1 MNRPDSIRA
10 ACCAMMVLASAGAH
24 AQSNVTLYG
33 VIDAGIRYETHGV
46 SYGADGTPASTGRKI
61 SMADGGG
68 LTESYWGLKGNE
80 DLGGGLSAQF
90 NVESHFGPNSGSI
103 VPAGSPNFF
112 QVAYVGLTSTSLGQL
127 SLGRQYNVPFEMV
140 SLTYGSNLWAGP
152 QDPYFNLFKPEQT
165 MLAAARTS
173 NMIQYGAQ
181 LGSLYLLAQ
190 YAPGGHAGGGVL
202 GSQLGAAVA
211 YAPDKGPFTVGASFM
226 RSWDDVTHGKFDV
239 YGGGGSVTLGNA
251 TVNAGYIEN
260 ARDNDFTSFENGPF
274 SPTDLA
280 ALGIISPAQVVDP
293 TVPGGFRRRKMALA
307 GLTYRFTQTFTAAV
321 NAWWT
326 TQSGYTSDFDG
337 RARQFQVI
345 AGYNL
350 SKRSMLYAEVDYA
363 IYRGGLVGAQL
374 VGMNGQAPSTSTTQL
389 GATVG
394 LRHYF

>member
-1 MNRPDSIRA
+1 MNRHDSVRA
-10 ACCAMMVLASAGAH
+10 ACCAMMALAVTGAH

-46 SYGADGTPASTGRKI
+46 SYGADGSPVSTGRKI

-68 LTESYWGLKGNE
+68 LTESYWGLKGQE

-90 NVESHFGPNSGSI
+90 NVESHFGPNSGAI

-127 SLGRQYNVPFEMV
+127 ALGRQYNVPFEMV

-165 MLAAARTS
+165 MLAGSRTS
-173 NMIQYGAQ
+173 NMIQYCAQ
-181 LGSLYLLAQ
+181 IGSLYLLAQ
-190 YAPGGHAGGGVL
+190 YAPGGHAGGGAL
-202 GSQLGAAVA
+202 GSQAGAAVA

-226 RSWDDVTHGKFDV
+226 RSWDDVTHAKFDI

-260 ARDNDFTSFENGPF
+260 ARDNDFTSFTNGPF
-274 SPTDLA
+274 SSTDLA
-280 ALGIISPAQVVDP
+280 ALGIISPAQVADP
-293 TVPGGFRRRKMALA
+293 AVPGGFRRRKMALA
-307 GLTYRFTQTFTAAV
+307 GLTYRFTPAFAAAV

-326 TQSGYTSDFDG
+326 TQSGYTPDFDG

-345 AGYNL
+345 AGYSL

-363 IYRGGLVGAQL
+363 IYRGGLIGAQL
-374 VGMNGQAPSTSTTQL
+374 VGINGQAPSTSTTQL